1 MSTSALEFVPTQG
14 ELSVVAA
21 ILEYA
26 RLNSSPSSNLDGN
39 LQLDPQTAVDILQ
52 RSGLSNV
59 ELSSIWTIA
68 DEDQDGNLSE
78 RELAIAVRL
87 IGWAQSGKP
96 VNRSFLNYCMP
107 FSPLARYLFLTFGS

>member
-1 MSTSALEFVPTQG
+1 MSTSSALEFVPTQG

-26 RLNSSPSSNLDGN
+26 KANSGALPSLDGVP
-39 LQLDPQTAVDILQ
+39 QIDSQTAVDILQ
-52 RSGLSNV
+52 RSGLPN
-59 ELSSIWTIA
+59 EHLANIWTMA
-68 DEDQDGNLSE
+68 DEDEDGNLSE

-96 VNRSFLNYCMP
+96 VNRSFLNYCMTLIA
-107 FSPLARYLFLTFGS
+107 SV

>member
-26 RLNSSPSSNLDGN
+26 RANSIASSSLDGS
-39 LQLDPQTAVDILQ
+39 LQIDSETAVDILQ

-59 ELSSIWTIA
+59 DLSSIWTMA

-96 VNRSFLNYCMP
+96 INRSFLNYCMP
-107 FSPLARYLFLTFGS
+107 SSPLTSSSSELR